1 MRKLSIKRKTAFAIM
16 MLICSMVIFPAAAEI
31 GGAEHFRDVPQTHP
45 YFNAVTFM
53 SENHIT
59 NGIGNDLYGVNNNIT
74 MKQAMIFLYKA
85 FAPEEVKTAIDS
97 AKNKDLEMVSQFKKQ
112 GWIDFCGDPAE
123 VNLNMSVSRRSFF
136 EDALEMKGFVLYS
149 DASYGNVLTDKQG
162 NQYSGAMRLAY
173 QLGLTDNPAP
183 LDMMTRGEAA
193 QMIYLLSQPGLPAQE
208 MPEVVSK
215 IERLKSEF
223 GSVPDDFAI
232 VMTKVPDKVYKLFN
246 ENGWTM
252 VYGTEYMN
260 QYNVAHGTSGIGLC
274 EPSSKTCYVA
284 GRESIIHEM
293 GHALKQP
300 LLKMTGYSDSKV
312 RNIWMQEGA
321 AAATFLRPYANT
333 NDEEFFAEL
342 FCHYI
347 ENHGNEKWMSQFEKE
362 MPESKKLMDAMNLFE
377 PVELNLLWKATNK
390 A

>member
-1 MRKLSIKRKTAFAIM
+1 MRKLSIKRKTVFAIM
-16 MLICSMVIFPAAAEI
+16 MLICSMVIFQAAAES

-97 AKNKDLEMVSQFKKQ
+97 AKNKDHEMVSQFKKQ
-112 GWIDFCGDPAE
+112 GWIDSCGDPAE

-149 DASYGNVLTDKQG
+149 DTSYGNVLTDKQG
-162 NQYSGAMRLAY
+162 NKYSGAMRLAY

-193 QMIYLLSQPGLPAQE
+193 QVIYLLSQPDLPAQE

-300 LLKMTGYSDSKV
+300 LLKISGYSDYNV
-312 RNIWMQEGA
+312 LNIWRQEGVA
-321 AAATFLRPYANT
+321 AAAFLRPYANT

-377 PVELNLLWKATNK
+377 PVELNLSWKTPTMA
-390 A
+390 